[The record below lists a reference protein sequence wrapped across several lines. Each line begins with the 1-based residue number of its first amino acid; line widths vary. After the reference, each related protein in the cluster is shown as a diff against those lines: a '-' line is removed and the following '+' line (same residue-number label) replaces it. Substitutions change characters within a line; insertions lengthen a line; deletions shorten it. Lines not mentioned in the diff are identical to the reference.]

1 MCGMQAAIFDFNG
14 TLFDD
19 TRYHLI
25 AWQRYMKKRFSLDM
39 SVQEVQRRFIGPNNS
54 VILRNFFGSR
64 YSDAEIALFSR
75 EKEMEYRNVARADA
89 ANLHLMDGAEQLFDF
104 LVAREIPFALAT
116 ASLLENVEFY
126 MEELQLKRWFSM
138 DRIVYDQGIYASK
151 PAPDFYLEAA
161 RRIGVDPRECVIFE
175 DSPVGIQA
183 AANAGAGRI
192 VVIDRTVGREALL
205 SDARIYAVIHD
216 FKDAGCYFI
225 EK

>member
-1 MCGMQAAIFDFNG
+1 MRAAIFDFNG

-19 TRYHLI
+19 TRYHLV

-54 VILRNFFGSR
+54 VILRNFFGER
-64 YSDAEIALFSR
+64 YSDAEIAIFSR
-75 EKEMEYRNVARADA
+75 EKEMEYRSVARADVK
-89 ANLHLMDGAEQLFDF
+89 NLHLMDGAEQLFDY
-104 LVAREIPFALAT
+104 LSAQSIPFAVAT
-116 ASLLENVEFY
+116 ASLLDNVEFY
-126 MEELQLKRWFSM
+126 MEDLELKRWFTM

-161 RRIGVDPRECVIFE
+161 RRIGVNAGDCIIFE

-183 AANAGAGRI
+183 AVNAGAGRI
-192 VVIDRTVGREALL
+192 VAIDRTAGREALL
-205 SDARIYAVIHD
+205 TDSRIYAVIHD
-216 FKDAGCYFI
+216 FWNAERFFI